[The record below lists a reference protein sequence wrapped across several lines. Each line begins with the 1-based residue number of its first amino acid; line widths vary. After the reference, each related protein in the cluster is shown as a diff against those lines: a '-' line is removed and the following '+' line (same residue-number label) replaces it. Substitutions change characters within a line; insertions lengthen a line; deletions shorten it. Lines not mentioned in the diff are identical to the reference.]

1 MADEVSARG
10 VSRTR
15 ASIVATWLVL
25 VALVV
30 LAARAAHRS
39 YADSAYREGL
49 GYTEFP
55 AEDVPGRLEAYEEA
69 LRRAPD
75 TFLYLLRSGQI
86 RLSRVAGANAA
97 KSGDASAE
105 LDVARQRLT
114 RAATVHP
121 LDARARISIAQVF
134 LLDGDAVG
142 ALREARVALALGPRH
157 PTVQVAAVRLGI
169 DAWRR
174 SGDPEALGLAL
185 DAGALRASWTA
196 IHGPAQAGNPLRFVG
211 AALRARS
218 DDVLGDLLE
227 AAGSRSDRLSVAI
240 EWTARARPDVARI
253 LESRRRRVTKSGRV
267 E

>member
-15 ASIVATWLVL
+15 GSIVATWLVL
-25 VALVV
+25 LAVVV

-39 YADSAYREGL
+39 HADSAYREGL

-86 RLSRVAGANAA
+86 RLSRAAGA
-97 KSGDASAE
+97 GDAGAE
-105 LDVARQRLT
+105 LDLARSRLA

-121 LDARARISIAQVF
+121 LDARARISIAQAL
-134 LLDGDAVG
+134 LLDGDAVR
-142 ALREARVALALGPRH
+142 ALSEARIALALGPRH

-174 SGDPEALGLAL
+174 NGDQQALGLAL
-185 DAGALRASWTA
+185 DAGVLRASWTA
-196 IHGPAQAGNPLRFVG
+196 IHGPAQAGNPLRFVS
-211 AALRARS
+211 AALHARS

-227 AAGSRSDRLSVAI
+227 AAGSRTDRLSVAI
-240 EWTARARPDVARI
+240 GWTTRARPDVARI
-253 LESRRRRVTKSGRV
+253 LESRRRHVAQSGRL